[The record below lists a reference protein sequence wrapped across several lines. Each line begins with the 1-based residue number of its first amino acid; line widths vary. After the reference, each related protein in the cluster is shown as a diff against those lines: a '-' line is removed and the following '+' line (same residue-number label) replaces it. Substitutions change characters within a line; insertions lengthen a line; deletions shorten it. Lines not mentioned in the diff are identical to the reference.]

1 MFFTSYEF
9 LGFVLVLILLYY
21 LLPKKAQ
28 WPLLL
33 IGSLLFYAYSGPK
46 FLIYIV
52 ITTFTVYFAGMLTD
66 KDRKRTEAYVKA
78 NKEALTKEDKKAY
91 KDKHKKVRNAYLLI
105 CLSINLLIL
114 LGLKLNIVSLAVP
127 LGISFYTLRAIGYL
141 VDVNR
146 GKYEAEKNPLK
157 FMLFISFF
165 PIILQGP
172 LSNYDELAVTL
183 YGPNK
188 FSSKN
193 VSFGMQRVLW
203 GFFKKLVIADRV
215 LTAVSVYV
223 GDPET
228 FKGAYALYGMLLY
241 TLELYADFT
250 GGIDITIG
258 IAEMLGIKVAE
269 NFDRPYFATSLK
281 DYWRRWHITM
291 CDWFRNY
298 IFYPVSVS
306 KAMQKISKFTK
317 KVFGEKVGKRIPVYL
332 SSFLVWLATGVWH
345 GATWNFIVWGLL
357 NWLIL
362 MLSEEF
368 EPLYTGFHKKARF
381 SNTFGYKL
389 FTILRTFALISI
401 LNLFDC
407 FANVG
412 TTLKSL
418 LSIFTTGN
426 YAGSISGA
434 YASFGLSITDYII
447 LAAGTVLMLVV
458 SLLKGDGFLRDKITK
473 LRFPVKALI
482 WITLFVVVLLFG
494 AYGQGYDQSQFIY
507 NQF

>member
-9 LGFVLVLILLYY
+9 LGFVLVLGLLYY
-21 LLPKKAQ
+21 LLPKKTQ

-33 IGSLLFYAYSGPK
+33 VGSLLFYAWSGPK
-46 FLIYIV
+46 FLVYIV
-52 ITTFTVYFAGMLTD
+52 ITTFTVYFAGVLMD
-66 KDRKRTEAYVKA
+66 RDRKRVEAYVKA

-91 KDKHKKVRNAYLLI
+91 KNKHKKVRTAYLLI
-105 CLSINLLIL
+105 CLFINLFIL
-114 LGLKLNIVSLAVP
+114 VALKFSIVSLAVP
-127 LGISFYTLRAIGYL
+127 LGISFYTLRAVGYL
-141 VDVNR
+141 VDVHR
-146 GKYEAEKNPLK
+146 GTYEAEKNPLK

-172 LSNYDELAVTL
+172 LSNYNELAETL
-183 YGPNK
+183 FGPNK
-188 FSSKN
+188 FSAKN
-193 VSFGMQRVLW
+193 VSFGLQRILW

-215 LTAVSVYV
+215 LAAVSVYV

-228 FKGAYALYGMLLY
+228 YKGAYALYGMLLY

-258 IAEMLGIKVAE
+258 VSEMLGIKVAE

-291 CDWFRNY
+291 CAWFRNY
-298 IFYPVSVS
+298 VFYPVSVS
-306 KAMQKISKFTK
+306 KPMQKISKFTK
-317 KVFGEKVGKRIPVYL
+317 KVFGEKAGKKIPVYL
-332 SSFLVWLATGVWH
+332 SSFIVWLATGVWH

-357 NWLIL
+357 NWFIL

-368 EPLYTGFHKKARF
+368 EPLYTKFHKKMRF
-381 SNTFGYKL
+381 SNTSGYRL
-389 FTILRTFALISI
+389 FTVLRTFALISI

-418 LSIFTTGN
+418 LSIFTTRN
-426 YAGSISGA
+426 YAGSVAGA
-434 YASFGLSITDYII
+434 YAAFGLGITDYII
-447 LAAGTVLMLVV
+447 LFAGVVLMIVV

-473 LRFPVKALI
+473 LHFPVKASI
-482 WITLFVVVLLFG
+482 WIALFVVVILFG
-494 AYGQGYDQSQFIY
+494 AYGHGYDQSQFIY